1 MTLKKKTRA
10 KFVRHLGK
18 QFKEDDTSLRI
29 YSRDMSDLPSITKM
43 FFKSVP
49 DAIILPKTI
58 NEVQKL
64 YELATENRVPVTP
77 RSGGTTGF
85 GGSVT
90 YNKGIIL
97 DVKGLESE
105 ILIEP
110 IDQSVTVNP
119 SIIFSDLQRYL
130 ELDGFS
136 LCSFPSSF
144 HSATVGGWIA
154 HGGYGIGSAKYGGAL
169 EQIISLEVVLPTGEL
184 VEYTEREDIELFV
197 GSNGTLGLITKV
209 KLKIKY
215 DIPLK
220 HYAFTFDSPQQLIEG
235 LKEISYIDP
244 FAVWFFNPKH
254 VKELNNVYGYTLPD
268 RYLVIL
274 SKEIS
279 FEEEESEFLTQFN
292 QAIRRAEGQILDKRY
307 TKNIWDIRFHTLS
320 ILKNYKDFLINEV
333 ILPIEK
339 SGKYIQKLISNFNG
353 QLHFE
358 GELIGDSH
366 YALLMYLYFEEEPS
380 QLRKLFLNL
389 KMYKNV
395 VKAIRSKGY
404 PYSTGLWYAG
414 YYPSIFGK
422 AQYKKYKEFKKVVDP
437 KNISNPGKVISPR
450 FRIFPLI
457 KLKTAFK
464 IASRFVL

>member
-1 MTLKKKTRA
+1 MTLKKKVRA
-10 KFVRHLGK
+10 KFVKHLGK
-18 QFKEDDTSLRI
+18 QFREDDTSLRV
-29 YSRDMSDLPSITKM
+29 YSRDMSDLPSLTKI
-43 FFKSVP
+43 FFKNTP
-49 DAIILPKTI
+49 DAIILPKTVD
-58 NEVQKL
+58 EVQKL
-64 YELATENRVPVTP
+64 YELATENKVAITP

-105 ILIEP
+105 TLIEP
-110 IDQSVTVNP
+110 IDQSVTVSP
-119 SIIFSDLQRYL
+119 SIIFSELQRYL
-130 ELDGFS
+130 KLNGFS

-144 HSATVGGWIA
+144 YSATVGGWIA

-169 EQIISLEVVLPTGEL
+169 EQILSLEVVLPTGKL
-184 VEYTEREDIELFV
+184 VEYTEREDIELYV
-197 GSNGTLGLITKV
+197 GSNGTLGLITKI
-209 KLKIKY
+209 KLKIKF

-220 HYAFTFDSPQQLIEG
+220 HFACTFDSPQQLVVG
-235 LKEISYIDP
+235 LKELSSVDP
-244 FAVWFFNPKH
+244 YAVWFFNPKH
-254 VKELNNVYGYTLPD
+254 VEELNEAYGYTLPD

-274 SKEIS
+274 TKEIS
-279 FEEEESEFLTQFN
+279 FEEEESEFHTLFN
-292 QAIRRAEGQILDKRY
+292 QAIRRAEGEILDKRY
-307 TKNIWDIRFHTLS
+307 TANIFDIRFQTLS

-333 ILPIEK
+333 ILPVEK
-339 SGKYIQKLISNFNG
+339 SGKYLQKLISSFNG
-353 QLHFE
+353 LLHLE

-366 YALLMYLYFEEEPS
+366 YALLMYLYFEEEQS
-380 QLRKLFLNL
+380 QLNKLLHNL

-395 VKAIRSKGY
+395 VKGIKANGY

-414 YYPSIFGK
+414 YYPAIYGK
-422 AQYKKYKEFKKVVDP
+422 SQYKKYKDFKKVVDP

-464 IASRFVL
+464 IACRFVL